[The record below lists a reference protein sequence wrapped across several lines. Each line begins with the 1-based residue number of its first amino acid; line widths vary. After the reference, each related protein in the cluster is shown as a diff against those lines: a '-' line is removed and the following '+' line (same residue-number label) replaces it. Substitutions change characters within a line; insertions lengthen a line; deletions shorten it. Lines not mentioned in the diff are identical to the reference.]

1 MQPKMRQMA
10 EGRFQVLDRYEQQAD
25 TFKIM
30 NIEKA
35 IAYLFLTFILMVACF
50 NIIGSLS
57 MLIIDKKEDAQTL
70 SNMGATGK
78 QISRIFL
85 YEGRMISAIGAL
97 VGIALG
103 LLLCWLQQSFGL
115 VTLGD
120 SSGSFVVDAYPVVVQ
135 PMDIVLIVLG
145 VALIGWLI
153 SLLTRQM
160 TR

>member
-1 MQPKMRQMA
+1 MA

-85 YEGRMISAIGAL
+85 YEGRMIRPSVPWWASRSDCCSAG
-97 VGIALG
+97 
-103 LLLCWLQQSFGL
+103 
-115 VTLGD
+115 
-120 SSGSFVVDAYPVVVQ
+120 SSRPSD
-135 PMDIVLIVLG
+135 
-145 VALIGWLI
+145 W
-153 SLLTRQM
+153 
-160 TR
+160 